1 MIRSGK
7 YNKGNNRNTRSQ
19 NSNPKKKP
27 GIRRH
32 PTDIHSKKPIPPPI
46 GDEIIEDSMWH
57 TMYLECFVAGTK
69 VIMKDGPDKNIEDVK
84 VGDEVLSYN
93 IHSKKIEPKSITN
106 FFTQTHDL

>member
-32 PTDIHSKKPIPPPI
+32 PTDIHSKKPIPPP
-46 GDEIIEDSMWH
+46 
-57 TMYLECFVAGTK
+57 TL
-69 VIMKDGPDKNIEDVK
+69 
-84 VGDEVLSYN
+84 L
-93 IHSKKIEPKSITN
+93 
-106 FFTQTHDL
+106 